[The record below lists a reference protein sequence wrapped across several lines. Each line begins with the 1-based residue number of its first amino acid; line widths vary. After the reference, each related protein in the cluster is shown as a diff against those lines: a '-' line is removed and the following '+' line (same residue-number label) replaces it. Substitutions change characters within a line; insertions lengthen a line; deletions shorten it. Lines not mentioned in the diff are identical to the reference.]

1 MAGVYA
7 SYFNGAFSVDA
18 AFKVEFLDLN
28 VDFTEVLGFGPNPD
42 LGIAAAT
49 VPFSGSTATRV
60 NNYTT
65 SGNVNYRIPVDRNV
79 WIEPTAGFQY
89 TRSDYDANAALLGL
103 ADGSLLRLQ
112 AGARLG
118 VTSIWDTL
126 RMTTVLTGL
135 LYDNVMVNGGA
146 IQNGTGSNP
155 LILADEG
162 KLRAEGIL
170 ALNFY
175 HGSGV
180 SSFVQVDV
188 QGGEGLFGAG
198 GKTGV
203 RVAW

>member
-1 MAGVYA
+1 MGAYA
-7 SYFNGAFSVDA
+7 SYFNGAFSTDL
-18 AFKVEFLDLN
+18 AFRVEFLDLN
-28 VDFTEVLGFGPNPD
+28 ISFNDILGFGPNPD
-42 LGIAAAT
+42 LGIVAAT
-49 VPFSGSTATRV
+49 VPFSGSGSTRL

-65 SGNVNYRIPVDRNV
+65 SGNVNYRIPATRNIWV
-79 WIEPTAGFQY
+79 EPTAGFQY
-89 TRSDYDANAALLGL
+89 TRSDYASDAALLGL

-118 VTSIWDTL
+118 VESAWDRM

-135 LYDNVMVNGGA
+135 LYDNVAVNGGA
-146 IQNGTGSNP
+146 IQNGGNP
-155 LILADEG
+155 VVLSDEG

-175 HGSGV
+175 HGSGL

-188 QGGEGLFGAG
+188 QGGEGFFGAG

-203 RVAW
+203 RVVW